1 MLKNSTYLNES
12 FKKLLKRSLL
22 FFYVLANVTL
32 HGQAEVDSVLNNILK
47 SNRRDTVLLQNMT
60 VKGFKNK
67 LYVIETGGLK
77 KPYQAVNRFGYSGKY
92 QLSRTYIRKY
102 SQTDYETFLKSP
114 WIQERTMN
122 RLCAHY
128 LSEIRQRRWYLYIG
142 KEITGVTITLEGLMA
157 GYHQHPVA
165 LKKWLESD
173 GKIDLTDGNG
183 YSVSRFV
190 KHYSQ

>member
-1 MLKNSTYLNES
+1 ML
-12 FKKLLKRSLL
+12 
-22 FFYVLANVTL
+22 AHVTL
-32 HGQAEVDSVLNNILK
+32 HGQAEVDSVVKNILK
-47 SNRRDTVLLQNMT
+47 SNRRDTVMLQSMT

-92 QLSRTYIRKY
+92 QLSRAYIKKY
-102 SQTDYETFLKSP
+102 SKTNYETFLKSP

-122 RLCAHY
+122 RLCVHY
-128 LSEIRQRRWYLYIG
+128 LSEIRKRKWYLYIG

-157 GYHQHPVA
+157 GYHQHPVG

-173 GKIDLTDGNG
+173 GKIDLVDGNG

-190 KHYSQ
+190 KHYSK